1 MNLKTKV
8 LVVRIIIVVLALIV
22 IGFVI
27 ATFDN
32 PDIKIKLLNI
42 GVMTCIL
49 LAVIHESLVRKN

>member
-32 PDIKIKLLNI
+32 PDIKIKLLNSMDSTDFSSPFPTAFPT
-42 GVMTCIL
+42 V
-49 LAVIHESLVRKN
+49 KF